1 MDEKLDARQQYV
13 LESQK
18 TNYILGCI
26 KKGLPAGLGG
36 DCPTLFCPREASS
49 EVLNP
54 DVGSP
59 VQERC
64 RTIRADPDEA
74 TKRLKARAL
83 LSERSWAC
91 LPQRREGSGK
101 TSLQPSCAMRELI
114 SKRETSYIICIL
126 LMY

>member
-1 MDEKLDARQQYV
+1 MDEKLDARQRYV

-26 KKGLPAGLGG
+26 EKGLPAGLGG
-36 DCPTLFCPREASS
+36 DCSTLFCPREASS

-83 LSERSWAC
+83 LSERRGVGLVYLREEKALGRPHCS
-91 LPQRREGSGK
+91 LPV
-101 TSLQPSCAMRELI
+101 L
-114 SKRETSYIICIL
+114 
-126 LMY
+126 